1 MVRHLSAFAAAASLF
16 SAAVGL
22 SVLWGWWFHVEVLK
36 NWLPGQPS
44 VRVNAAVCFV
54 LLAIALWCVR
64 KQEEGDR
71 RKQIVG
77 GIAAAIVALVG
88 LIALTENLVGVDLG
102 IDQFLRSVHTGEEL
116 GSVRPGLIPVIAAL
130 NCLLLGCGFLILD
143 RKTRRGHWPAQWLAI
158 AAAIS
163 SAFGILDFA
172 LGRETSHTH
181 IALPGAIDF
190 AVVSLGLICVRAEW
204 GLGGVL
210 TSTSAGAKLLR
221 KVVPAALGVLILM
234 GGLLSKPL
242 LTEVHYTWL
251 EVSLLGLVSSFLLV
265 MLVVWSARILDRVEL
280 EQRKAEEALHVSKD
294 ILDGLLGRFEDSP
307 VETALRRWVTSGIV
321 AAVLMTAFMGF
332 LSWQSARRAAKDTDW
347 VAHTH
352 AVITTLT
359 STVGH
364 AVDTE
369 SGERGFAVTGMESFL
384 DPYWQGQL
392 AVTQDLG
399 ALRHLTV
406 DNPAQQKRLDLLESQ
421 INTQMESSR
430 RMVNKRQQTGALPAE
445 AELLE
450 GKQQMDAVRAT
461 VAEMLGEEAKLLNK
475 RVEKAQAERRRTQ
488 IVVSGSALVGLIFL
502 GFAGIT
508 IRREINRGAR
518 MRGQLKALN
527 ASLEQRVEHR
537 TAALR
542 ESEERLSAVIQSAMD
557 AIISVDDQRNIVLFN
572 AAAEKILRCPAAE
585 ALGQPIERFIPLR
598 FREAHSS
605 HIRKFGETG
614 VTSRAIGE
622 LGVLWA
628 LRANGEEFQM
638 EASISQVEH
647 AGEKIFTIILR
658 DVTERVRAEEAQR
671 WLAAVVESSDDAIV
685 SKTLD
690 GTIRAWNT
698 GAEKI
703 FGYTSAETVGKP
715 MLMLFPAGRMS
726 EEADILARIGHGE
739 SVEHFETV
747 RVRKGGGEVAVSITI
762 SPIKDRNGAVAG
774 ASTIARDI
782 TERRRAE
789 EALRRSDAG
798 KKGALEAA
806 KLGEWEIDLSTWESV
821 GSPRHAQIFGYS
833 ALPEWSL
840 EIFLKHVHPED
851 RVRARKNFENAVSKG
866 KKLETECRIVCP
878 NGEIRWIRACG
889 DRYQDPSGQTARM
902 VGTVEDITERKNSAE
917 ALQTSEER
925 LRLAIDGAQLGTW
938 HWNLESHELVW
949 SASCVA
955 MFGLPP
961 GTKMSYEAFRAA
973 LHPDDRARTDE
984 AVERSLREGTGYDIE
999 YRAVW
1004 PDGTEH
1010 WIAAKGRGYFN
1021 AAGKAVRMEGVVLDV
1036 TGRKRAEE
1044 ALRES
1049 EERFRTL
1056 IEQACDA
1063 FYLHD
1068 GDGRFLEVNRQACES
1083 LGYTRE
1089 ELLGM
1094 CVFDVEQDFDL
1105 RKAQQAWEQ
1114 GEPGKAYTVQGHQRR
1129 KDGTAFP
1136 VEVRLSAYYM
1146 GGQKLH
1152 LGLARDIT
1160 ERKRAEE
1167 EIRHLNEELEQ
1178 RVVDR
1183 TAQLL
1188 AANQELEAFTYS
1200 VSHDLRAPLRH
1211 ISGFSKLLT
1220 EEYGSTLAPE
1230 AQHHLQRIQEGTRRM
1245 GMLVD
1250 DLLNLARVGRRELTL
1265 QISGLKSVVE
1275 ELIRELEREY
1285 EGRQIEWRI
1294 GELPFVECDAG
1305 LMKQVFQN
1313 LLSNAIKFTR
1323 PRAQPVIEVGQ
1334 KNENGSQVV
1343 FVRDNGVG
1351 FSMKYANKLFGVFQR
1366 LHRAEDFEG
1375 TGVGLATVQRIV
1387 QKHGG
1392 RVWAEAELDKGATFY
1407 FTLGT
1412 SEIPELKVKASVVGG
1427 ES

>member
-1 MVRHLSAFAAAASLF
+1 MRDRIDPRMVRHLSAFAAAASLF

-22 SVLWGWWFHVEVLK
+22 SVLWGWWFHVEILK

-585 ALGQPIERFIPLR
+585 ALGQPIERFIPRR

-789 EALRRSDAG
+789 E
-798 KKGALEAA
+798 
-806 KLGEWEIDLSTWESV
+806 
-821 GSPRHAQIFGYS
+821 
-833 ALPEWSL
+833 
-840 EIFLKHVHPED
+840 
-851 RVRARKNFENAVSKG
+851 
-866 KKLETECRIVCP
+866 
-878 NGEIRWIRACG
+878 
-889 DRYQDPSGQTARM
+889 
-902 VGTVEDITERKNSAE
+902 
-917 ALQTSEER
+917 
-925 LRLAIDGAQLGTW
+925 
-938 HWNLESHELVW
+938 
-949 SASCVA
+949 
-955 MFGLPP
+955 
-961 GTKMSYEAFRAA
+961 
-973 LHPDDRARTDE
+973 
-984 AVERSLREGTGYDIE
+984 
-999 YRAVW
+999 
-1004 PDGTEH
+1004 
-1010 WIAAKGRGYFN
+1010 
-1021 AAGKAVRMEGVVLDV
+1021 
-1036 TGRKRAEE
+1036 
-1044 ALRES
+1044 
-1049 EERFRTL
+1049 
-1056 IEQACDA
+1056 
-1063 FYLHD
+1063 
-1068 GDGRFLEVNRQACES
+1068 
-1083 LGYTRE
+1083 
-1089 ELLGM
+1089 
-1094 CVFDVEQDFDL
+1094 
-1105 RKAQQAWEQ
+1105 
-1114 GEPGKAYTVQGHQRR
+1114 
-1129 KDGTAFP
+1129 
-1136 VEVRLSAYYM
+1136 
-1146 GGQKLH
+1146 
-1152 LGLARDIT
+1152 
-1160 ERKRAEE
+1160 

-1230 AQHHLQRIQEGTRRM
+1230 AQHHVQRIQEGTRRM

>member
-1 MVRHLSAFAAAASLF
+1 MRDRIDPRMVRHLSAFAAAASLF

-406 DNPAQQKRLDLLESQ
+406 DNPAQQNRLDLLESQ

-572 AAAEKILRCPAAE
+572 AAAERILRCPAAE

-647 AGEKIFTIILR
+647 AGEKIFTVILR

-726 EEADILARIGHGE
+726 EEADILARIERGE

-782 TERRRAE
+782 TERR
-789 EALRRSDAG
+789 
-798 KKGALEAA
+798 
-806 KLGEWEIDLSTWESV
+806 
-821 GSPRHAQIFGYS
+821 
-833 ALPEWSL
+833 
-840 EIFLKHVHPED
+840 
-851 RVRARKNFENAVSKG
+851 
-866 KKLETECRIVCP
+866 
-878 NGEIRWIRACG
+878 
-889 DRYQDPSGQTARM
+889 
-902 VGTVEDITERKNSAE
+902 
-917 ALQTSEER
+917 
-925 LRLAIDGAQLGTW
+925 
-938 HWNLESHELVW
+938 
-949 SASCVA
+949 
-955 MFGLPP
+955 
-961 GTKMSYEAFRAA
+961 
-973 LHPDDRARTDE
+973 
-984 AVERSLREGTGYDIE
+984 
-999 YRAVW
+999 
-1004 PDGTEH
+1004 
-1010 WIAAKGRGYFN
+1010 
-1021 AAGKAVRMEGVVLDV
+1021 
-1036 TGRKRAEE
+1036 
-1044 ALRES
+1044 
-1049 EERFRTL
+1049 
-1056 IEQACDA
+1056 
-1063 FYLHD
+1063 
-1068 GDGRFLEVNRQACES
+1068 
-1083 LGYTRE
+1083 
-1089 ELLGM
+1089 
-1094 CVFDVEQDFDL
+1094 
-1105 RKAQQAWEQ
+1105 
-1114 GEPGKAYTVQGHQRR
+1114 
-1129 KDGTAFP
+1129 
-1136 VEVRLSAYYM
+1136 
-1146 GGQKLH
+1146 
-1152 LGLARDIT
+1152 
-1160 ERKRAEE
+1160 RAEE

-1230 AQHHLQRIQEGTRRM
+1230 AQHHVQRIQEGTRRM

>member
-1 MVRHLSAFAAAASLF
+1 
-16 SAAVGL
+16 
-22 SVLWGWWFHVEVLK
+22 
-36 NWLPGQPS
+36 
-44 VRVNAAVCFV
+44 
-54 LLAIALWCVR
+54 
-64 KQEEGDR
+64 
-71 RKQIVG
+71 
-77 GIAAAIVALVG
+77 
-88 LIALTENLVGVDLG
+88 
-102 IDQFLRSVHTGEEL
+102 
-116 GSVRPGLIPVIAAL
+116 
-130 NCLLLGCGFLILD
+130 
-143 RKTRRGHWPAQWLAI
+143 
-158 AAAIS
+158 
-163 SAFGILDFA
+163 
-172 LGRETSHTH
+172 
-181 IALPGAIDF
+181 
-190 AVVSLGLICVRAEW
+190 
-204 GLGGVL
+204 
-210 TSTSAGAKLLR
+210 
-221 KVVPAALGVLILM
+221 
-234 GGLLSKPL
+234 
-242 LTEVHYTWL
+242 
-251 EVSLLGLVSSFLLV
+251 
-265 MLVVWSARILDRVEL
+265 
-280 EQRKAEEALHVSKD
+280 
-294 ILDGLLGRFEDSP
+294 
-307 VETALRRWVTSGIV
+307 
-321 AAVLMTAFMGF
+321 
-332 LSWQSARRAAKDTDW
+332 
-347 VAHTH
+347 
-352 AVITTLT
+352 
-359 STVGH
+359 
-364 AVDTE
+364 
-369 SGERGFAVTGMESFL
+369 
-384 DPYWQGQL
+384 
-392 AVTQDLG
+392 
-399 ALRHLTV
+399 
-406 DNPAQQKRLDLLESQ
+406 
-421 INTQMESSR
+421 
-430 RMVNKRQQTGALPAE
+430 
-445 AELLE
+445 
-450 GKQQMDAVRAT
+450 
-461 VAEMLGEEAKLLNK
+461 
-475 RVEKAQAERRRTQ
+475 
-488 IVVSGSALVGLIFL
+488 
-502 GFAGIT
+502 
-508 IRREINRGAR
+508 
-518 MRGQLKALN
+518 
-527 ASLEQRVEHR
+527 
-537 TAALR
+537 
-542 ESEERLSAVIQSAMD
+542 
-557 AIISVDDQRNIVLFN
+557 
-572 AAAEKILRCPAAE
+572 
-585 ALGQPIERFIPLR
+585 
-598 FREAHSS
+598 
-605 HIRKFGETG
+605 
-614 VTSRAIGE
+614 
-622 LGVLWA
+622 
-628 LRANGEEFQM
+628 
-638 EASISQVEH
+638 
-647 AGEKIFTIILR
+647 
-658 DVTERVRAEEAQR
+658 
-671 WLAAVVESSDDAIV
+671 
-685 SKTLD
+685 
-690 GTIRAWNT
+690 
-698 GAEKI
+698 
-703 FGYTSAETVGKP
+703 
-715 MLMLFPAGRMS
+715 
-726 EEADILARIGHGE
+726 
-739 SVEHFETV
+739 
-747 RVRKGGGEVAVSITI
+747 
-762 SPIKDRNGAVAG
+762 VAG

-1230 AQHHLQRIQEGTRRM
+1230 AQHHLQRIQEGTLRM

-1250 DLLNLARVGRRELTL
+1250 DLLNLARMGRRHLSL
-1265 QISGLKSVVE
+1265 QVSGLKSVVD
-1275 ELIRELEREY
+1275 ELIKELQPEY

-1294 GELPFVECDAG
+1294 GELPFVECDPG

-1313 LLSNAIKFTR
+1313 LLSNALKFTR
-1323 PRAQPVIEVGQ
+1323 PRAQSVIEVGQ